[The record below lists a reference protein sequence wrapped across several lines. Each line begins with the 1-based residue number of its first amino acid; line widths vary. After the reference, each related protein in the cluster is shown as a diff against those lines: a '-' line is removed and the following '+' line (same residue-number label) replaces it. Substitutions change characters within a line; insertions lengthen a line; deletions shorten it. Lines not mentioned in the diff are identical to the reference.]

1 MEVGEEF
8 LDNHYTVPYWTCT
21 TTQPTMRNQRVDCD
35 IDRPRILDK
44 LYVNTTMVEELHK
57 ACQLDLFITYICW
70 LILFIYFGMWQ
81 LDCHSLHRLDPHC
94 SRTHQSRTH
103 DLE

>member
-57 ACQLDLFITYICW
+57 ACQNMKIIYIVDFKLDHMEMSMLGNNFACACFKSQDGKK
-70 LILFIYFGMWQ
+70 LI
-81 LDCHSLHRLDPHC
+81 
-94 SRTHQSRTH
+94 
-103 DLE
+103 